1 MVNSWEELILQ
12 ETKKPYWDKLLLL
25 FRKKKSIFLFFRPQ
39 LPVYGFGTSPLD
51 KVKVVIL
58 GQDPYP
64 GYGQANGLAFSVN
77 RGIEIPRSLQ
87 NIFQEMIND
96 VHIPVPHHGDLSCL
110 ARQVLLLNTVLSVRE
125 GAPLSHADK
134 GWEHFIDEV
143 IKTLNEQNRKI
154 VFMLWEI
161 KRLVKKHLLT
171 NPNHLIPTAPH
182 PSPLSAS
189 RGFFGCRHF
198 RRPMLFWATKR
209 LIGGLSK
216 NPLCILIAAFE

>member
-12 ETKKPYWDKLLLL
+12 ETKKPYWDKLAA
-25 FRKKKSIFLFFRPQ
+25 FIQEEEKHFFVFPPRSYRFMA
-39 LPVYGFGTSPLD
+39 LELTPLD

-96 VHIPVPHHGDLSCL
+96 VHIPVPHHGDLGCL
-110 ARQVLLLNTVLSVRE
+110 ARQGVLLLNTVLSVRE

-134 GWEHFIDEV
+134 GWEHFTDEV

-154 VFMLWEI
+154 VFMLWGNKAI
-161 KRLVKKHLLT
+161 AKKHLLT
-171 NPNHLIPTAPH
+171 NPNHLILTAPH

-198 RRPMLFWATKR
+198 SQA
-209 LIGGLSK
+209 
-216 NPLCILIAAFE
+216 NAFLGDQAIDWRII

>member
-12 ETKKPYWDKLLLL
+12 ETKKPYWDKLAA
-25 FRKKKSIFLFFRPQ
+25 FIQEEEKHFFVFPPRSYRFMA
-39 LPVYGFGTSPLD
+39 LELTPLD

-110 ARQVLLLNTVLSVRE
+110 ARQGVLLLNTVLSVRE

-134 GWEHFIDEV
+134 GWEHFTDEV

-154 VFMLWEI
+154 VFMLWGNKAI
-161 KRLVKKHLLT
+161 AKKHLLT
-171 NPNHLIPTAPH
+171 NPNHLILTAPH

-198 RRPMLFWATKR
+198 SQA
-209 LIGGLSK
+209 
-216 NPLCILIAAFE
+216 NAFLGDQAIDWRII

>member
-12 ETKKPYWDKLLLL
+12 ETKKPYWDKLAA
-25 FRKKKSIFLFFRPQ
+25 FIQEEEKHFFVFPPRSYRFMA
-39 LPVYGFGTSPLD
+39 LELTPLD

-110 ARQVLLLNTVLSVRE
+110 ARQGVLLLNTVLSVRE

-134 GWEHFIDEV
+134 GWEHFTDEV
-143 IKTLNEQNRKI
+143 IKTLTNRIAKS
-154 VFMLWEI
+154 FLCFGEI
-161 KRLVKKHLLT
+161 KRLRKS
-171 NPNHLIPTAPH
+171 I
-182 PSPLSAS
+182 
-189 RGFFGCRHF
+189 C
-198 RRPMLFWATKR
+198 
-209 LIGGLSK
+209 
-216 NPLCILIAAFE
+216 

>member
-12 ETKKPYWDKLLLL
+12 ETKKPYWDKLAA
-25 FRKKKSIFLFFRPQ
+25 FIQEEEKHFFVFPPRSYRFMA
-39 LPVYGFGTSPLD
+39 LELTPLD

-110 ARQVLLLNTVLSVRE
+110 ARQGVLLLNTVLSVRE

-134 GWEHFIDEV
+134 GWEHFTDEV

-154 VFMLWEI
+154 VFMLWGNKAI
-161 KRLVKKHLLT
+161 AKKHLLT
-171 NPNHLIPTAPH
+171 NPNYLILTAPH

-198 RRPMLFWATKR
+198 SQA
-209 LIGGLSK
+209 
-216 NPLCILIAAFE
+216 NAFLGDQAIDWRII

>member
-12 ETKKPYWDKLLLL
+12 ETKKPYWDKLAA
-25 FRKKKSIFLFFRPQ
+25 FIQEEEKHFFVFPPRSYRFMA
-39 LPVYGFGTSPLD
+39 LELTPLD
-51 KVKVVIL
+51 KVKVIIL

-110 ARQVLLLNTVLSVRE
+110 ARQGVLLLNTVLSVRE

-134 GWEHFIDEV
+134 GWESFTDEI
-143 IKTLNEQNRKI
+143 IKTINEQDRGI
-154 VFMLWEI
+154 VFLLWGNKAI
-161 KRLVKKHLLT
+161 AKKHLLT
-171 NPNHLIPTAPH
+171 NPKHLVLTAPH

-189 RGFFGCRHF
+189 RGFLGCRHF
-198 RRPMLFWATKR
+198 SLA
-209 LIGGLSK
+209 
-216 NPLCILIAAFE
+216 NAFLKDQGVDWRII

>member
-12 ETKKPYWDKLLLL
+12 ETKKPYWDKLAA
-25 FRKKKSIFLFFRPQ
+25 FIQEEEKHFFVFPPRSYRFMA
-39 LPVYGFGTSPLD
+39 LELTPLD

-96 VHIPVPHHGDLSCL
+96 VNIPVPHHGDLSCL
-110 ARQVLLLNTVLSVRE
+110 ARQGVLLLNTVLSVRE

-134 GWEHFIDEV
+134 GWEHFTDEV

-154 VFMLWEI
+154 VFMLWGNKAI
-161 KRLVKKHLLT
+161 AKKHLLT
-171 NPNHLIPTAPH
+171 NPNHLILTAPH

-198 RRPMLFWATKR
+198 SQA
-209 LIGGLSK
+209 
-216 NPLCILIAAFE
+216 NAFLGDQAIDWRII

>member
-12 ETKKPYWDKLLLL
+12 ETKKPYWDKLAA
-25 FRKKKSIFLFFRPQ
+25 FIQEEEKHFFVFPPRSYRFMA
-39 LPVYGFGTSPLD
+39 LELTPLD

-110 ARQVLLLNTVLSVRE
+110 ARQGVLLLNTVLSVRE

-134 GWEHFIDEV
+134 GWEHFTDEV

-154 VFMLWEI
+154 VFMLWGNKAI
-161 KRLVKKHLLT
+161 AKKHLLT
-171 NPNHLIPTAPH
+171 NPNHLILTAPY

-198 RRPMLFWATKR
+198 SQA
-209 LIGGLSK
+209 
-216 NPLCILIAAFE
+216 NAFLGDQAIDWRII